1 MSYMA
6 LIEAQA
12 RPHSIG
18 YRMPAKQFGSGA
30 DVLADCKAVRD
41 RLRPPAPSARV
52 HISRLVAATPEPVCE
67 PVDEVAEEAMP
78 PRRPHDFIFLNPTG
92 PKPVGTK
99 WTRAAAEQIIAE
111 VAAKHLVS
119 IAQVKGQ
126 SRLREVIGAR
136 FEVFYRMS
144 TELGYSLP
152 MVGKAVGGR
161 DHSGVL
167 HGIRKHKARMEA
179 AGL

>member
-1 MSYMA
+1 MA

-18 YRMPAKQFGSGA
+18 YQMPAKQFGSGA

-41 RLRPPAPSARV
+41 RLRPPSPSARV
-52 HISRLVAATPEPVCE
+52 HVYRPVVAAPEPVPE
-67 PVDEVAEEAMP
+67 PIAETPRRE
-78 PRRPHDFIFLNPTG
+78 RRPHEFIFLNPTG

-111 VAAKHLVS
+111 CAAKHLVS